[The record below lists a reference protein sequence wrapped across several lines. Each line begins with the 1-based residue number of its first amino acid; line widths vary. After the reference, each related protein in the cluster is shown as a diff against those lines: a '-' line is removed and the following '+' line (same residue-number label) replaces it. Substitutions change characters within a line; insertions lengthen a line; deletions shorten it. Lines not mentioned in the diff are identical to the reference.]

1 MSAAAITQFIRHT
14 PRPALETYLGNHA
27 PQLSGSFTWPQ
38 SDNDHVKPLL
48 QAVDTMDRDEREL
61 LRHNAERIN
70 EMTDEEGQ
78 NALLSVVTDQNAF
91 NARENAHDR
100 AMWVF
105 INNPTAFRHAEETR
119 YANHNRLGRMW
130 DGFVGPKNQNIAS
143 DPLNMEMFRARLADI
158 FGKDTKMKIEAYRRE
173 VIDEEDSVALID
185 QIVVYKEGLPDSYQ
199 ELEKDELVVKIRR
212 PVYELIICYEPENGV
227 IEVIAQ
233 GKEQRESIAR
243 LFSEV
248 LLGVEI
254 EGARIPLRQYD
265 ISSLSKQRNFP
276 TDPED
281 GIESVKVVSVKL
293 KPTNGAG
300 SLIIDIPSKHS
311 ASIHQQSQEWF
322 QQNDPF
328 KNGFIIHMAKIVVQ
342 FYPLPGERRGKAMP
356 LKITMPNRCDLKS
369 RTERERMIG
378 EKYLQRWGL
387 LKEI

>member
-14 PRPALETYLGNHA
+14 PRHALETYLGNHA

-38 SDNDHVKPLL
+38 SENDHIKPLL

-61 LRHNAERIN
+61 LVHNAERIN

-143 DPLNMEMFRARLADI
+143 DPLNMEMFRARLTDI

-173 VIDEEDSVALID
+173 VIDEEESVALID
-185 QIVVYKEGLPDSYQ
+185 QIVVYKQGLPDSYQ

-328 KNGFIIHMAKIVVQ
+328 KNGGSGD
-342 FYPLPGERRGKAMP
+342 LPF
-356 LKITMPNRCDLKS
+356 
-369 RTERERMIG
+369 
-378 EKYLQRWGL
+378 
-387 LKEI
+387 